1 MERVSVQVQHVAPDE
16 EHELPVVDLD
26 LHGIRHQGAQRPHRP
41 KGIHACAEVRAP
53 QKPNGRLGLVAQM
66 EDEGEEVDLREGM
79 DVSNEDGEAL
89 GTLAALLVEEDEE
102 EAEFLLLK
110 TGSGERLVPFDVV
123 VGVGDGALVLDVTT
137 EVLERYPL
145 VKSGSEPSD
154 EEIERAYEVYDETAG
169 ESED

>member
-1 MERVSVQVQHVAPDE
+1 
-16 EHELPVVDLD
+16 
-26 LHGIRHQGAQRPHRP
+26 
-41 KGIHACAEVRAP
+41 
-53 QKPNGRLGLVAQM
+53 M